1 MQQEGAALA
10 QSLSKAVK
18 KRRAFESQGAAR
30 AADMAYAA
38 DYTDEWYRLPGNRGS
53 FRTFYLCGR
62 KWGQERCHTL
72 TVSSLWSRLHQD
84 PIATKQRWYCPVCM
98 AKYKTSNGVMVELM
112 CNGETSYVKA
122 PFPPDDIKDLKA
134 MAVEKQHAGIN
145 TVEEL
150 LQAIPEAHPVGAE
163 WLTPTCFE
171 GTYSYQEA
179 VFDEV
184 PMLDW
189 NRIYSIAG

>member
-1 MQQEGAALA
+1 VQKEGAELA
-10 QSLSKAVK
+10 HNLSKAAK
-18 KRRAFESQGAAR
+18 KRRAFESLGKER
-30 AADMAYAA
+30 AAAMAYAA
-38 DYTDEWYRLPGNRGS
+38 DYTDEWYRLPGNSGN

-62 KWGQERCHTL
+62 KWGEERCHTL
-72 TVSSLWSRLHQD
+72 TVSSLWNRLHQD
-84 PIATKQRWYCPVCM
+84 PVASKQRWYCPVCQ
-98 AKYKTSNGVMVELM
+98 AKYKVTNGVMVELM

-122 PFPPDDIKDLKA
+122 PYPPENIADLKA
-134 MAVEKQHAGIN
+134 MAVEKQHAGI
-145 TVEEL
+145 TSVEAL
-150 LQAIPEAHPVGAE
+150 LQAIPEAHPVGAD

-189 NRIYSIAG
+189 NRIYSVV

>member
-1 MQQEGAALA
+1 
-10 QSLSKAVK
+10 
-18 KRRAFESQGAAR
+18 
-30 AADMAYAA
+30 
-38 DYTDEWYRLPGNRGS
+38 
-53 FRTFYLCGR
+53 
-62 KWGQERCHTL
+62 
-72 TVSSLWSRLHQD
+72 
-84 PIATKQRWYCPVCM
+84 
-98 AKYKTSNGVMVELM
+98 
-112 CNGETSYVKA
+112 
-122 PFPPDDIKDLKA
+122 
-134 MAVEKQHAGIN
+134 MAVEKHHAGIN

-163 WLTPTCFE
+163 WLTPTCFA